1 MTVLTVADLAGLA
14 AVELVALGTTG
25 RLVTAPD
32 VLDQATDI
40 LVRDLEDIDRV
51 ASRFRD
57 DSDLSRVNRAAGR
70 PVTVSALFVTAVEVA
85 LRAARLTGGDVDP
98 TVGHAMGLVGY
109 DRDFAAVAPDGP
121 PLRLVAR
128 PVPGWR
134 TVAVDPT
141 AGTVRVPAGVALD
154 LGATAKALAADRI
167 ATRVEAVTGA
177 GVLVALGGD
186 VAVAGTPPVGGW
198 AIRVTDD
205 HRASRCHPAWDPHCA
220 PVDWPGQ
227 TVAIHAGGLATSST
241 AVRSWQRGDRLLH
254 HMLDPTTGQPVAG
267 PWRTVSVCGASCV
280 DANTASTAAIVRGE
294 SAVEW
299 LASMGLPARLVGHQ
313 GQVVSVGDWPTEAP

>member
-1 MTVLTVADLAGLA
+1 MTVLTVADPAGLA

-241 AVRSWQRGDRLLH
+241 AVRSWAAGGPPPSSHARPDH
-254 HMLDPTTGQPVAG
+254 WATGGGTVAHG
-267 PWRTVSVCGASCV
+267 ERVWRIVCGCQHGQYGGHR
-280 DANTASTAAIVRGE
+280 TGR
-294 SAVEW
+294 
-299 LASMGLPARLVGHQ
+299 VGRRVVGVHGPSGSPGRPPGAG
-313 GQVVSVGDWPTEAP
+313 GQRR